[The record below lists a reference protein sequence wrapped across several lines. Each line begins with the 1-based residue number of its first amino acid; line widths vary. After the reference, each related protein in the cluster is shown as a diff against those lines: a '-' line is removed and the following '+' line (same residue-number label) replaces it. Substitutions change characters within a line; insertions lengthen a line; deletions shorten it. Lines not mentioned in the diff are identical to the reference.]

1 MNRVT
6 VQNLVTAALVLA
18 HEVET
23 RRSCGGYS
31 PAAHGLGFLVSAAM
45 ADSAVK
51 GELLHQL
58 AATWDHAVPG
68 NRCPESVEMLVR
80 DMLPDHWIDEIQ
92 TIVEQEL
99 AALAANT

>member
-1 MNRVT
+1 MTNT
-6 VQNLVTAALVLA
+6 TIQQMVTAALVLA

-31 PAAHGLGFLVSAAM
+31 PAAHGLGYLVAAAM
-45 ADSAVK
+45 ADDEVK

-68 NRCPESVEMLVR
+68 TRCPESIELLVR
-80 DMLPDHWIDEIQ
+80 DMIPGEWIDEIHN
-92 TIVEQEL
+92 IVAAEL
-99 AALAANT
+99 AALAELS